1 MAKDS
6 SEGCLIEIAG
16 VGSVFLLKKNLEFVK
31 IRKINNKIK
40 LSNNYQA

>member
-1 MAKDS
+1 MANDS

-16 VGSVFLLKKNLEFVK
+16 VGSVFLMKNLEFVK